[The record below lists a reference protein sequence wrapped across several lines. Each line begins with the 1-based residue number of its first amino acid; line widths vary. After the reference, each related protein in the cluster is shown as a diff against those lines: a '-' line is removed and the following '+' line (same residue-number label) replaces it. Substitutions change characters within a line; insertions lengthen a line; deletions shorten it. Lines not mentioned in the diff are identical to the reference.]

1 MARTLRLPRAAGT
14 LTAYRLTGATPVA
27 PPAGPIRSRI
37 AYAAVHV
44 VADPL
49 AAINPTLEAAL
60 DWDATLAYRRYIWS
74 LGLAVAEAMDTSQRG
89 MGLDWS
95 TAKELIRRAVAE
107 ARGIPGAVIA
117 SGAGTDHL
125 EPGQRVTLADVE
137 AAYEEQCA
145 FIESVGG
152 RIILMASRALA
163 ACAKGG
169 DDYAK
174 VYGKLLEQVSEP
186 VIIHWLGEM
195 FDPALAGYWG
205 SPNLDRATET
215 LVAIVGEHAPK
226 IDGVKISLLDQARE
240 IAMRRRFPRGVRMYT
255 GDDFDYPT
263 TIRGDG
269 ERWSDALLG
278 IFDVIAPAA
287 AAALKALDAG
297 DLGRYEAILAP
308 TLPLSRHVFGAPTRF
323 YKTGVVFAAYL
334 NGHQSHF
341 RMVGGLEGARSIAH
355 LAEQLDRGRTLASD
369 EWIPSYRL
377 LREIVDGLRCPTHFL
392 LGNHDDRPAFH
403 RVIGGRTTDLDA
415 PQHWSFGHGGCHFVG
430 LDSLVPG
437 KP

>member
-1 MARTLRLPRAAGT
+1 MADTLRLPRADGT
-14 LTAYRLTGATPVA
+14 LTSYRLAGATPVT
-27 PPAGPIRSRI
+27 PPGGPIRSRI

-89 MGLDWS
+89 MGFDWA

-125 EPGQRVTLADVE
+125 EPGQRVALADVE

-163 ACAKGG
+163 AYAKGG
-169 DDYAK
+169 DDYVK
-174 VYGKLLEQVSEP
+174 VYGRILAQVREP
-186 VIIHWLGEM
+186 AIIHWLGDM

-205 SPNLDRATET
+205 SHDLDRATET
-215 LVAIVGEHAPK
+215 LLAIVGEYAPK
-226 IDGVKISLLDQARE
+226 IDGVKISLLDQKRE
-240 IAMRRRFPRGVRMYT
+240 IAMRRRFPASVRMYT

-263 TIRGDG
+263 TIGGDAQG
-269 ERWSDALLG
+269 YSDALLG

-287 AAALKALDAG
+287 SAALHALDRDDRG
-297 DLGRYEAILAP
+297 EFSRVLGP
-308 TLPLSRHVFGAPTRF
+308 TLARA
-323 YKTGVVFAAYL
+323 KT
-334 NGHQSHF
+334 
-341 RMVGGLEGARSIAH
+341 
-355 LAEQLDRGRTLASD
+355 
-369 EWIPSYRL
+369 P
-377 LREIVDGLRCPTHFL
+377 
-392 LGNHDDRPAFH
+392 
-403 RVIGGRTTDLDA
+403 
-415 PQHWSFGHGGCHFVG
+415 
-430 LDSLVPG
+430 
-437 KP
+437 